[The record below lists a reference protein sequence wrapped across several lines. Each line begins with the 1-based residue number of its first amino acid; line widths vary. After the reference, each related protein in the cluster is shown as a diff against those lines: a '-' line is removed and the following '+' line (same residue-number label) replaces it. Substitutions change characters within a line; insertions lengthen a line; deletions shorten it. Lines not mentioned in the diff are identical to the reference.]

1 MHLIKTSN
9 DSDSYIL
16 KITDELDE
24 IDIENFNKLKSDS
37 KGIIFLTTKNY
48 RYSLLFQ
55 EQYDEAIKL
64 VDLEHIKFMVKT
76 EEELDMST
84 IKHKHVIINTD
95 VSILKSRGQS
105 YTINSSLNF
114 SKLDKVSISTL
125 IINILFITRIISF
138 S

>member
-64 VDLEHIKFMVKT
+64 VDLKHIKFMVKT

-114 SKLDKVSISTL
+114 SKLDKVSIS
-125 IINILFITRIISF
+125 IL
-138 S
+138 

>member
-55 EQYDEAIKL
+55 QQYDEAIKL

-114 SKLDKVSISTL
+114 SKLDKVSIS
-125 IINILFITRIISF
+125 IL
-138 S
+138 

>member
-55 EQYDEAIKL
+55 QQYDEAIKL
-64 VDLEHIKFMVKT
+64 VDLKHIKFMVKT

-114 SKLDKVSISTL
+114 SKLDKVSIS
-125 IINILFITRIISF
+125 IL
-138 S
+138 